1 MTITLKIDKV
11 NNLFLQKAEYSN
23 RKDNMES
30 AYIFAFVC
38 LMWFS
43 KGKLVLFVFLFIV
56 AGNLSYVFYVVVSRG
71 RMIAKVNTKLG

>member
-11 NNLFLQKAEYSN
+11 NNSFLQKAEYSN

-30 AYIFAFVC
+30 AYIFALVY
-38 LMWFS
+38 LMCFS

-56 AGNLSYVFYVVVSRG
+56 AGNMKF
-71 RMIAKVNTKLG
+71 KLCILCCC